1 MHFYSSLEKPKRAI
15 HIKRDIFSILETID
29 PFPLSFGDTL
39 PPHSHN
45 RAVLQFSKKSHYVEC
60 FDFSDCWYLYALN
73 PLDRFISGRVNLE
86 PDQTI
91 EILMT
96 ELDPQ
101 VMEIFNKAN
110 SSSGRDATKVHFEY
124 SKSDLN

>member
-1 MHFYSSLEKPKRAI
+1 MRIVFKPFI
-15 HIKRDIFSILETID
+15 
-29 PFPLSFGDTL
+29 
-39 PPHSHN
+39 
-45 RAVLQFSKKSHYVEC
+45 
-60 FDFSDCWYLYALN
+60 FSDCWYLYALN

-110 SSSGRDATKVHFEY
+110 STSGRDATKVYLKIHQKLQIIILHFLP
-124 SKSDLN
+124 KLDLLE

>member
-1 MHFYSSLEKPKRAI
+1 M
-15 HIKRDIFSILETID
+15 FSNLFI
-29 PFPLSFGDTL
+29 S
-39 PPHSHN
+39 
-45 RAVLQFSKKSHYVEC
+45 
-60 FDFSDCWYLYALN
+60 SDCWYLYALN

-110 SSSGRDATKVHFEY
+110 STSGRDATKVH
-124 SKSDLN
+124 LNTENFALN